1 MQDKVGGL
9 YLLGS
14 TGQGVLF
21 KEPQRKKILEVVL
34 DVNDGR
40 LPVMVQVGSMTTRES
55 IALALHAEK
64 SGADAVSSVGP
75 VYFSGAAEMVLTHYR
90 EIAETTQLPFFPYQ
104 FGNDSIKGD
113 INDFIKALVE
123 IPQVQGMKLTTT
135 DLIQISTIHN
145 YAGDRLSLFSGA
157 DELLCH
163 SALCGTVGA
172 IGSFYNF
179 WYDEC
184 ANARKEFMGGNFEL
198 GRDFMLEFQRTIFEL
213 LPNAW
218 TFFRSAMEYKYQVD
232 IGPAVRPVGN
242 HHKEWNITEVQR
254 IMERIEKAAQ
264 VNHGEIVAP
273 QISHGMD

>member
-1 MQDKVGGL
+1 MENKFQGIWPAMFTPVDDNGDPVYGELEKLVDCLVQDKVGGL

-145 YAGDRLSLFSGA
+145 
-157 DELLCH
+157 
-163 SALCGTVGA
+163 
-172 IGSFYNF
+172 
-179 WYDEC
+179 
-184 ANARKEFMGGNFEL
+184 
-198 GRDFMLEFQRTIFEL
+198 
-213 LPNAW
+213 
-218 TFFRSAMEYKYQVD
+218 
-232 IGPAVRPVGN
+232 
-242 HHKEWNITEVQR
+242 
-254 IMERIEKAAQ
+254 
-264 VNHGEIVAP
+264 
-273 QISHGMD
+273 